1 MSKNP
6 RSKKYLAWIRSHPCA
21 VTSTSGDSGFI
32 HAHHVRLFGDGGCG
46 LKPSDY
52 RTVPLCA
59 VQHDALH
66 NMGEKTFW
74 KANDI
79 DIDMLVLYFISKYID
94 EQSLSI
100 RAMEALE
107 GVLQDA

>member
-21 VTSTSGDSGFI
+21 VTNATHSI

-74 KANDI
+74 KSNDI
-79 DIDMLVLYFISKYID
+79 DIDMLVGYFITKYMN

-100 RAMEALE
+100 RGFEALE
-107 GVLQDA
+107 GVLDAQT